1 MTSEPISTLTLQKGR
16 RRYRVKTDST
26 PGPNGRRRQV
36 VATFDRLADAAL
48 RLIRFVG
55 RFDVA
60 PFAAEVTAPDDAHA
74 GVARKPAFDAFDA
87 FEPVLRPRW

>member
-1 MTSEPISTLTLQKGR
+1 VLLLGREPAAEQDRSHAL
-16 RRYRVKTDST
+16 DS
-26 PGPNGRRRQV
+26 PAGSAFG
-36 VATFDRLADAAL
+36 FE
-48 RLIRFVG
+48 RFVG

-74 GVARKPAFDAFDA
+74 GVARKPALDAFDA